1 MVERTD
7 KKPTAERD
15 IGRAERARQVEAA
28 YRLGPEVMSD
38 RQQACVWHREAA
50 PDVGFVLLRCSACDA
65 AFPAAA
71 GRLFEREG
79 AVRPEDLGD
88 RLNQLVEEDAGA
100 DFKAPCP
107 TCGHTD
113 SPSAVWQVQLL
124 TYSYRKEADLVSAR
138 GIEAGRPS
146 RAVHYFVR
154 HGDGTVTAL
163 RGNRAE
169 LNPFLT
175 ESAFRAALGEADFS
189 GEGRYPPSLR
199 SCLQLDPDFPPAIEL
214 QAQIRLSA
222 GRLEEAAAGFRR
234 VIELDDTRRF
244 SWHGLGLCLQE
255 MYRKNPKRNG
265 NRVLTQAGEC
275 LLMALA
281 LEDTPAIRRSLG
293 GFFAMA
299 GQHAGARPHLEA
311 ALAADP
317 DHAST
322 NYNLAVV
329 HLAEGDP
336 DSALPLLDLAVKS
349 LPRDPDARRRRAECL
364 LSLGRLDEAGE
375 ELQRAYDLA
384 PQDRRIRDLSKKL
397 ASARNSSDSAPDSDP
412 GPAPDDA

>member
-1 MVERTD
+1 MAEPTD
-7 KKPTAERD
+7 KKPGAGSD
-15 IGRAERARQVEAA
+15 PGRAEQARQVEEA

-50 PDVGFVLLRCSACDA
+50 PDAGLVLLRCSACDA
-65 AFPAAA
+65 IFPAAA
-71 GRLFEREG
+71 GRQFEREG

-88 RLNQLVEEDAGA
+88 RLNLLVEQDAGT
-100 DFKAPCP
+100 DFKAACP
-107 TCGHTD
+107 SCGHTD
-113 SPSAVWQVQLL
+113 SPSTVWQVQLL
-124 TYSYRKEADLVSAR
+124 TYSNRKEADLVSAR
-138 GIEAGRPS
+138 AMEAGRPS
-146 RAVHYFVR
+146 RGVLYFVR

-163 RGNRAE
+163 RGTRAE
-169 LNPFLT
+169 LNSFLT

-214 QAQIRLSA
+214 LAQIRLSA
-222 GRLEEAAAGFRR
+222 GRLEDAAAGFRR

-255 MYRKNPKRNG
+255 MYRKNPRRNG

-281 LEDTPAIRRSLG
+281 LEDTPSIRRALG

-299 GQHAGARPHLEA
+299 GQHAEARPHLEA

-317 DHAST
+317 DHAPT

-329 HLAEGDP
+329 HLAEGEP
-336 DSALPLLDLAVKS
+336 DSALPFLDLAVKAM
-349 LPRDPDARRRRAECL
+349 PKDPDARRRRAECL
-364 LSLGRLDEAGE
+364 LNLGRLEEAGE

-384 PQDRRIRDLSKKL
+384 PADRRIRDLSKEL
-397 ASARNSSDSAPDSDP
+397 AAARNNSSDSA
-412 GPAPDDA
+412 